1 MKPSLQLRIF
11 LYHLVFFVAL
21 GALTAAMIR
30 SSFENYAR
38 DWESEVR
45 TLPPEQLFTP
55 LASEV
60 ARSLLLEVESGTPEQ
75 GERYRTGIG
84 EGLDAV
90 LPTVHSIESL
100 AIVDRDGRAQ
110 YVSSTASHP
119 MAFDDPEI
127 LPRLIAETPSR
138 REVELPSGE
147 RRTEVVLPVHDG
159 TGKEAS
165 RLGAVVLRFRST
177 SESAAGP
184 AGATVSAPA
193 MVTDEELLFGPFVS
207 VVSRRFLHELGSEDA
222 AAPGDLDEH
231 RFRVSDGLGKVLRS
245 LRSIDSVVIVDSNQR
260 IQYVNTPRDLDLTF
274 TGAEQVERLSTVR
287 PMRRAIDL
295 PSGERGTELVIPVFQ
310 DPRAGTDSERLG
322 SILVRYRPDPE
333 LAARIPKL
341 MPPVVPPS
349 AYTRP
354 LLLFLGAA
362 VVGGVLLA
370 ALSGLP
376 VKRLERA
383 LAEFRARDFKGGI
396 DLKEAGLGRDLGS
409 AVQAINE
416 LGGRLQA
423 VDARG
428 REREALLATL
438 SQSLE
443 EGMVVLDPY
452 GTPVAWNPAAARLL
466 LAADGDSAS
475 QAESVRTALDRN
487 AEISFALERSDS
499 AEALEVDVVAA
510 DGTTI
515 PTRVTLVSFEMRPGH
530 IGRLLLLRDLATL
543 RKVEAHLLEAG
554 RFAVLAHLAAGL
566 AHEIR
571 NPLHSIRINATAAE
585 QYVDVAA
592 ADRDAKEVAESLHT
606 IKSETSRLTDLLNN
620 YLGMVRPEKEIVTVD
635 LRDLSRRVIQLV
647 GYTAR
652 QSRID
657 VRLEGEEPL
666 PPVRGIPDRLQQAIL
681 NLVLNAIQAM
691 PDGGSLSLRTDASQG
706 VVRLTVSD
714 TGPGLPQGLA
724 DQLFDTRVTT
734 KPGGT
739 GLGLPLVRMIVEAH
753 GGSVWYRSVADHG
766 ASFTLV
772 LPTDR

>member
-1 MKPSLQLRIF
+1 VKLSLRLRIF

-21 GALTAAMIR
+21 GALTALMIR
-30 SSFENYAR
+30 TSFERYAR
-38 DWESEVR
+38 EWESEVR

-60 ARSLLLEVESGTPEQ
+60 ARSLLLEVEGGTPEQ
-75 GERYRTGIG
+75 GERYRSGIG

-90 LPTVHSIESL
+90 LPTVDSIESL
-100 AIVDRDGRAQ
+100 AVVDREGRAQ
-110 YVSSTASHP
+110 YVSAAASRT
-119 MAFDDPEI
+119 MRLDDPEMQ
-127 LPRLIAETPSR
+127 PRLIAASPSR
-138 REVELPSGE
+138 REVTLPSGE
-147 RRTEVVLPVHDG
+147 RLTEVVLPVHDEN
-159 TGKEAS
+159 EAS
-165 RLGAVVLRFRST
+165 LGAVVLRMRPVGSPAGT
-177 SESAAGP
+177 PEEGDAGP
-184 AGATVSAPA
+184 PA
-193 MVTDEELLFGPFVS
+193 ETAEERLLGPLVTEISRSLLLEIQRGEVVARGEL
-207 VVSRRFLHELGSEDA
+207 D
-222 AAPGDLDEH
+222 DY

-245 LRSIDSVVIVDSNQR
+245 VRSIDSLVIVDRYRR

-274 TGAEQVERLSTVR
+274 TDDEQAKLLGTDR
-287 PMRRAIDL
+287 PVRRAIEL
-295 PSGERGTELVIPVFQ
+295 PSGERGTELVIPVFR
-310 DPRAGTDSERLG
+310 DPRAGARSDRLG

-341 MPPVVPPS
+341 LPPRVPTS
-349 AYTRP
+349 AYTQP

-370 ALSGLP
+370 ALSGAP

-383 LAEFRARDFKGGI
+383 LADFRARNFKGGI
-396 DLKEAGLGRDLGS
+396 DLKDAGLERDLGS

-423 VDARG
+423 VDERDH
-428 REREALLATL
+428 EREALLATL

-443 EGMVVLDPY
+443 EGMVVLDPD

-466 LAADGDSAS
+466 LASDGEPAS
-475 QAESVRTALDRN
+475 QAEAVRAALLDNDAISLALRRSAP
-487 AEISFALERSDS
+487 AETV
-499 AEALEVDVVAA
+499 EVDVVAA
-510 DGTTI
+510 DGTAI
-515 PTRVTLVSFEMRPGH
+515 PTRVTLVSFEMRPGQ

-620 YLGMVRPEKEIVTVD
+620 YLGMVRPEKEVVTID
-635 LRDLSRRVIQLV
+635 LRDLTRRVIQLV

-657 VRLEGEEPL
+657 IRLEGDEPL
-666 PPVRGIPDRLQQAIL
+666 PAVRGIPDRLQQAIL

-691 PDGGSLSLRTDASQG
+691 PDGGSLSLRTDASEG

-714 TGPGLPQGLA
+714 TGPGLPQELA

-753 GGSVWYRSVADHG
+753 GGSVWYRSVADRG
-766 ASFTLV
+766 ASFTVV